1 MLTFY
6 TYFSLSLSLSLSLFP
21 SLSPTLELKVTPA
34 SRKRV
39 STRNKRS
46 SAISLSTLYQDEE
59 EDKSAMRFP
68 ASDEDPD
75 FLPSNTTPFK
85 ARKKQK
91 RY

>member
-1 MLTFY
+1 MQLYCVLVYLFA
-6 TYFSLSLSLSLSLFP
+6 LSLF
-21 SLSPTLELKVTPA
+21 LSPTAELKVTPS
-34 SRKRV
+34 SRKRA

-59 EDKSAMRFP
+59 EDAVIV
-68 ASDEDPD
+68 EDPD